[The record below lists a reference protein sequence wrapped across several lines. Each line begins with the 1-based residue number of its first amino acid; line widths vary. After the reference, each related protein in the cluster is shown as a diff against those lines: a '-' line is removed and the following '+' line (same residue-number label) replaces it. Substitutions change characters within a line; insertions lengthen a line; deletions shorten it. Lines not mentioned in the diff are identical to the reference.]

1 MGTRITMVFTFFF
14 FLQFYLF
21 IFPCFFCILWWL
33 NYCWIVK
40 KQTKKKRLDNQINAD
55 RLIPEIPNFH
65 FSLWGHRVGLFNNFI
80 VNFTLWRA
88 NWNVLSGMTRI
99 INQIYPTVVIEM
111 NRTCMQTSQ
120 CAKAMLTVNY
130 AFLTLSLV
138 SHAHPIGKFFRG
150 VVVTL

>member
-1 MGTRITMVFTFFF
+1 MGTRITMVFTFF

-40 KQTKKKRLDNQINAD
+40 KNKKKTKRLDNQINAD

>member
-1 MGTRITMVFTFFF
+1 MGTRITMVFTF

-33 NYCWIVK
+33 HYCWIVK
-40 KQTKKKRLDNQINAD
+40 KKQSLDNQINAD

-138 SHAHPIGKFFRG
+138 IHAHPIGKFFRG

>member
-14 FLQFYLF
+14 FTVLSLYFSLLF
-21 IFPCFFCILWWL
+21 LYSLVIKLLL
-33 NYCWIVK
+33 NCK
-40 KQTKKKRLDNQINAD
+40 KNQKKNRLDNQINAD